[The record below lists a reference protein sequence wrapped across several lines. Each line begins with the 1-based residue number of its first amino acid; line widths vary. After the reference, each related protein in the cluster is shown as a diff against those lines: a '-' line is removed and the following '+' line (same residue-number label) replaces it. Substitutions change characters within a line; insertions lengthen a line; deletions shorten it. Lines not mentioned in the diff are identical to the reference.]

1 MTIQLQFVFFLF
13 WIFSFV
19 SFFSFS
25 ELENC
30 PKLVFSSMTL
40 SGQEQRHKLS
50 LEQTEKDMIKCAKSS
65 LSFVFGNNLVDE
77 IKEMRNKYNTK

>member
-1 MTIQLQFVFFLF
+1 MTIQLQFVFFCSGFLVLF
-13 WIFSFV
+13 R
-19 SFFSFS
+19 FSFS

-50 LEQTEKDMIKCAKSS
+50 LEQAEKDMIKCAKSS